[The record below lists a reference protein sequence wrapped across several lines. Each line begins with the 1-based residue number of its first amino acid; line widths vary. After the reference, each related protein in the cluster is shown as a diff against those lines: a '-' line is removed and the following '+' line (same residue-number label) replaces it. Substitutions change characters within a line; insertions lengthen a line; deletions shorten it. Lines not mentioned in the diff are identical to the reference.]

1 VTSVRDWLS
10 NNRIFIPL
18 TFDIK
23 ENGLELKNYK
33 KLWLLLSIIFI
44 VVVQVLFFVKL
55 NWVGIIVV
63 TPLWLLISTLMIR
76 FVILQERFYRGNYKR
91 MVNEGFNISPM
102 QSWGIVSISKNKPY
116 ICTLD
121 NGFHSVYISLH
132 HGSLVG
138 KNTSFETEHREIIRD
153 VIKELITK
161 GISVSVLN
169 LSADLKTDKRYN
181 NFLSRDF
188 KSDNEDLN
196 LLLKGVNSYLGVVM
210 EDTISQY
217 DILTLTTSYGD
228 THLRKTV
235 SEVLPMLTESNI
247 VGYSFMNFQDL
258 SVVLEE
264 LLGFEDF
271 SLKNSLQG
279 LEKSSVLKL
288 LWTEVNGVKTELLKS
303 SEEMDAL
310 KKVVDSER
318 KAKKKWI
325 SKLKGNSDDEIDLF

>member
-1 VTSVRDWLS
+1 MVKDWLS

-23 ENGLELKNYK
+23 ETGLELKNYK
-33 KLWLLLSIIFI
+33 KLWLLLSIIF
-44 VVVQVLFFVKL
+44 VLVVQVMLFVKL

-63 TPLWLLISTLMIR
+63 TPLWLFVSTLLIR

-91 MVNEGFNISPM
+91 MVNERFNISPM

-121 NGFHSVYISLH
+121 NGFHSAYISLH

-138 KNTSFETEHREIIRD
+138 KNASFETEHREIIRD

-169 LSADLKTDKRYN
+169 LSADLKTDKRYDDFFSRKYATN
-181 NFLSRDF
+181 NEALA
-188 KSDNEDLN
+188 K
-196 LLLKGVNSYLGVVM
+196 LLRGTNAYVGVRMSG
-210 EDTISQY
+210 TFGQY
-217 DILTLTTSYGD
+217 DILTLTTSYGA
-228 THLRKTV
+228 TYLRKTIN
-235 SEVLPMLTESNI
+235 EVLPMLTESNI
-247 VGYSFMNFQDL
+247 VGYSYMGFHDL

-271 SLKNSLQG
+271 SLRNSLRE
-279 LEKSSVLKL
+279 LEKSSVLRL

-303 SEEMDAL
+303 SEEMDEL
-310 KKVVDSER
+310 KRVASASRKVKR
-318 KAKKKWI
+318 KWT
-325 SKLKGNSDDEIDLF
+325 SRFRRNGDDMLDLF